1 MNSPTLSYRGGLD
14 RVALAGIGL
23 MLLGYF
29 MFSLNDAMGKWLVT
43 GYSVAQ
49 VMLVRSVGAFLLIAP
64 ALSRQPAGALW
75 KLERPGLQA
84 LRALMAML
92 DTMLFYGAT
101 VYLPLADVMTFYMAG
116 PIYMAA
122 LSHMFLSERLSGRQW
137 IAIGLGFVGVVI
149 ALRPSSAAFSWTSL
163 IALVGSVSFSV
174 SLILSRRLR
183 GTADPVLACWQI
195 TAAVMGAG
203 GLLIG
208 NLIFG
213 DAVPGSWITPGW
225 RDLGAMLLLGCVAC
239 AANLMMTRALKTL
252 PASTL
257 APLQYTLLL
266 WAVIFGYMFFGD
278 VPDLQ
283 LVIGCAVIVA
293 AGALLLRRR

>member
-1 MNSPTLSYRGGLD
+1 
-14 RVALAGIGL
+14 
-23 MLLGYF
+23 
-29 MFSLNDAMGKWLVT
+29 
-43 GYSVAQ
+43 
-49 VMLVRSVGAFLLIAP
+49 
-64 ALSRQPAGALW
+64 
-75 KLERPGLQA
+75 
-84 LRALMAML
+84 
-92 DTMLFYGAT
+92 
-101 VYLPLADVMTFYMAG
+101 
-116 PIYMAA
+116 
-122 LSHMFLSERLSGRQW
+122 
-137 IAIGLGFVGVVI
+137 
-149 ALRPSSAAFSWTSL
+149 
-163 IALVGSVSFSV
+163 
-174 SLILSRRLR
+174 LR

-195 TAAVMGAG
+195 SAAVMGAG

-213 DAVPGSWITPGW
+213 DAVPGSWVTPGW
-225 RDLGAMLLLGCVAC
+225 RELGAMLLLGCVAC

-266 WAVIFGYMFFGD
+266 WAVIFGYLFFGD